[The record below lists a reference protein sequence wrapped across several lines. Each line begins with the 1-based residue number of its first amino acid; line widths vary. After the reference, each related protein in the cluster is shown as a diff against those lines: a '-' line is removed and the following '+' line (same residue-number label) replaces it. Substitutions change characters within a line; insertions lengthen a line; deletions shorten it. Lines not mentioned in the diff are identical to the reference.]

1 MSFIGGDVTEVVC
14 KHPELGDFRFSA
26 KANEAFTLDPGG
38 FRSNDDASAI
48 TGDGKVI
55 DQINRVRWS
64 LEGPIAVDLVSDN
77 EMAALPELAA
87 HPLPGVWTMT
97 HISGRISKGTGKP
110 VGDLQPDTNAATMTL
125 KVSGGGKLEKI

>member
-1 MSFIGGDVTEVVC
+1 MGFIGGDVIEVVC
-14 KHPELGDFRFSA
+14 KHPELGDFRFFP

-48 TGDGKVI
+48 TGSGEMI

-64 LEGPIAVDLVSDN
+64 LEGPIAVDLVGTN
-77 EMAALPELAA
+77 EMEGLPALAA

-110 VGDLQPDTNAATMTL
+110 VGDLQQDTNAATMTL